1 MIKII
6 DLSEVS
12 ELIPDAARWF
22 SYKWG
27 IDAETYKESME
38 SSCEDNAVPRWY
50 VALINGTIAGG
61 LGVIENDF
69 HERKD
74 LAPNVCGLYVEEKY
88 RGRGIA
94 GELLG
99 YVCKDMKKRG
109 IDTLYLATDHTG
121 FYEKFGWEFLTMV
134 KSNDGESR
142 LYIKKN

>member
-69 HERKD
+69 HERK
-74 LAPNVCGLYVEEKY
+74 Y